1 MKSAQPHALA
11 PYAGMNKE
19 DLLRYIDLFIVSFY
33 TSRDMP
39 QEGLQTVLSVVYKL
53 SVSSLTK

>member
-19 DLLRYIDLFIVSFY
+19 DLLRYIGPVTLNESEFY
-33 TSRDMP
+33 LWALLLPYMNS
-39 QEGLQTVLSVVYKL
+39 K
-53 SVSSLTK
+53 

>member
-19 DLLRYIDLFIVSFY
+19 DLLRYIGSGY
-33 TSRDMP
+33 T
-39 QEGLQTVLSVVYKL
+39 EGKEIFL
-53 SVSSLTK
+53 